1 MMAQIPL
8 PWQLTDALC
17 ALGLGFLW
25 AGASFVLGGLWS
37 TPARLFAH
45 GRARR
50 RRRASP
56 VLFAADAVWG
66 CAGALFVRAWALT
79 GSHAAQV
86 RGSIV
91 LGAAVGYAAFWLGA
105 APVLYRVLR
114 RAEKVL
120 CTVCRPF
127 LRLAARVHRRIYRLC
142 LPGRE
147 RRRLRWEERAAAR
160 AQAVMPRP
168 PSAVQPTGRCVG
180 RKDFEKNEQKELQS
194 RRRVYYNN
202 LY

>member
-25 AGASFVLGGLWS
+25 AGASFVLGGLWLA
-37 TPARLFAH
+37 PARLFAR

-50 RRRASP
+50 RRRAGP
-56 VLFAADAVWG
+56 VLFAADAGWG

-79 GSHAAQV
+79 DSHAAQV

-105 APVLYRVLR
+105 APVLCRVLR

-120 CTVCRPF
+120 CAACRPF

-160 AQAVMPRP
+160 AQAASRP
-168 PSAVQPTGRCVG
+168 PSAVPSPSRRVG

>member
-25 AGASFVLGGLWS
+25 AGASFVLGGLWLA
-37 TPARLFAH
+37 PARLFAR

-50 RRRASP
+50 RRRAGP

-79 GSHAAQV
+79 DSHAAQV

-105 APVLYRVLR
+105 APVLCRVLR

-127 LRLAARVHRRIYRLC
+127 LRLAAWVHRRIYRLC

-147 RRRLRWEERAAAR
+147 RRRLRWEKRAAAR
-160 AQAVMPRP
+160 AQAASRP
-168 PSAVQPTGRCVG
+168 PSAVPSPSRRVG